1 MGLKGVMVSD
11 LATVIERFIAGRAD
25 PQELVSVA
33 APVCRRYASRLVE
46 PAAVDDVVQE
56 SLIELLDT
64 VNRLRQPSAART
76 WLWLIVRKQAERHR
90 RRLRL
95 PLPLDLVAE
104 FPALGEG
111 PESILLRTD
120 RDLMVRRALQA
131 APDPD
136 RRLLVLRY
144 AGDWSDAE
152 LADLFDV
159 SPGAIRKRL
168 HDARRRLRPALQHL
182 LTPTPEETPVD
193 QPPPIEFG
201 TTVGPD
207 DLDAQPAPPLRRA
220 RGELLA
226 TGLRAIDAL
235 VPIRKGGTVDFLGP
249 VGTGHLVLICE
260 IARNLS
266 NHTPVAVIAA
276 ASTAQHADG
285 TSTRL
290 QRLIDPDGI
299 PDLTLIV
306 DATDAPTR
314 AVGAAGNHAARLANA
329 GTTVLFCVDRVTADH
344 LDPTLLSPHSGV
356 ADTGSVTVIRVA
368 PNARDAEPTQ
378 AWTLDCT
385 LTLSL
390 ERMSLG
396 ILPAVDVLASRSSL
410 IDHGELEP
418 DAIRTAT
425 EARSVL
431 AAASRLDRFLAQPL
445 HVAEA
450 YTGNPG
456 QTISTTQAR
465 SELQAILATI

>member
-1 MGLKGVMVSD
+1 FTSGH
-11 LATVIERFIAGRAD
+11 AD
-25 PQELVSVA
+25 SEELVSVA

-64 VNRLRQPSAART
+64 VDRLRRPSAGRT

-120 RDLMVRRALQA
+120 QDLMVRRALRA

-144 AGDWSDAE
+144 AADWTDAE

-168 HDARRRLRPALQHL
+168 YDARRRLRPALQHL
-182 LTPTPEETPVD
+182 LTPIPEETPVD
-193 QPPPIEFG
+193 QPSPVEFG
-201 TTVGPD
+201 TTVHPND
-207 DLDAQPAPPLRRA
+207 IDVQPALPLRRGPA
-220 RGELLA
+220 DLLP

-235 VPIRKGGTVDFLGP
+235 VPIRRGGTVDFLGP

-266 NHTPVAVIAA
+266 NDTPVAVIAA
-276 ASTAQHADG
+276 ASTAHHADG
-285 TSTRL
+285 TRIRL

-299 PDLTLIV
+299 PDLTLVV
-306 DATDAPTR
+306 DATEDPAT
-314 AVGAAGNHAARLANA
+314 AVRAAGNHAASLAND
-329 GTTVLFCVDRVTADH
+329 GTTVLFCVDRVTTDH
-344 LDPTLLSPHSGV
+344 LDPMLLSGLAGV
-356 ADTGSVTVIRVA
+356 THAGSVTVIRVA
-368 PNARDAEPTQ
+368 PNARDAEPAQ
-378 AWTLDCT
+378 AWPLDCT
-385 LTLSL
+385 ISLSL

-396 ILPAVDVLASRSSL
+396 ILPAVDVLASRSAL
-410 IDHGELEP
+410 IEHGELGA

-425 EARSVL
+425 AARTVL
-431 AAASRLDRFLAQPL
+431 AAASRLDRLLAQPL

-450 YTGNPG
+450 YTGTPG
-456 QTISTTQAR
+456 QTITATQAR
-465 SELQAILATI
+465 SDLQAVIANI